1 MKSALK
7 LIALAFGL
15 VATSYLVAA
24 AFLGFELLGISKD
37 AKQLVSQIKAGGNVD
52 AQHWLADAMNKRIA
66 SVTNDLNDP
75 LWRPLVKHFSKD
87 FHGESQLLQS
97 LIAVSPEIAG
107 SGRAKRYLIAVQN
120 NAEARGTG
128 GLIGAFA
135 EIEIH
140 SGKIT
145 ILREGSNAQLQS
157 LKKIPIAMSGEYMWH
172 YGDDPAIWQNSN
184 ESAHFPYGA
193 KIWLALWDKQFHEKL
208 DGVIAT
214 DPIALSYALKTIG
227 TVHLADAEAIT
238 ADNVVEKTLST
249 AYSRFATDN
258 AARKKYLVDVMKAVL
273 DKIVEGNF
281 SHLAF
286 IRNLEQPLLDHR
298 MLFYSAEDGTQ
309 KEIQPTLIGGA
320 LSELQDSQIRVSVIN
335 TSGNKLDYYIK
346 RSISVVRSRCKKSQ
360 IVTVKVT
367 VTNTLKSDA
376 ALTDYVKGRLDLHAP
391 HGVNGSHGF
400 QLNIYGPTGSE
411 VTSALRN
418 AELSRSPRLYTELN
432 HPDAAFSIDLPKQAS
447 ETVTVEFQGGSGALS
462 LYSQPLVQPD
472 FVQVKDSC

>member
-7 LIALAFGL
+7 FIAVAFGL

-140 SGKIT
+140 NGKIT

-184 ESAHFPYGA
+184 ESAHFPY
-193 KIWLALWDKQFHEKL
+193 
-208 DGVIAT
+208 
-214 DPIALSYALKTIG
+214 
-227 TVHLADAEAIT
+227 
-238 ADNVVEKTLST
+238 VVEKTLST

-346 RSISVVRSRCKKSQ
+346 RSISVVRSSCKKSQ
-360 IVTVKVT
+360 IVSVKVT

-376 ALTDYVKGRLDLHAP
+376 DLTDYVKGRLDLHAP